1 MNKSESKYFNTAVRM
16 DEALISLLEKKDF
29 EYITVKEICETA
41 NVNRSTFYLHYET
54 IVDLLSESMEYMNKR
69 FLDCFE
75 SDVATTI
82 AKIKTAVKDELI
94 FITQTAVKDELIFIT
109 PEYLNPYLK
118 FIKDNRKIFVA
129 ALEKPEI
136 YDSNI
141 KYDKLYVH
149 IMEPVLE
156 RFDCKK
162 EKRKFVISFYVHGIM
177 GIVNE
182 WIKGECE
189 EEIIEISEIIT
200 ELIIPDKYKGIWS
213 GTDEKGD
220 CDNLKKNKQK

>member
-1 MNKSESKYFNTAVRM
+1 M

-41 NVNRSTFYLHYET
+41 DVNRSTFYLHYET
-54 IVDLLSESMEYMNKR
+54 IVDLLSESMEYMNQK

-75 SDVATTI
+75 SDAATTF
-82 AKIKTAVKDELI
+82 AKIK
-94 FITQTAVKDELIFIT
+94 TAVKDELIFIT
-109 PEYLNPYLK
+109 PEYLNPYLR

-136 YDSNI
+136 YDSNV
-141 KYDKLYVH
+141 KFDKLYIH
-149 IMEPVLE
+149 LFEPILE
-156 RFDCKK
+156 RFSCPK

-182 WIKGECE
+182 WIKGGCIE
-189 EEIIEISEIIT
+189 EISEITKTIA
-200 ELIIPDKYKGIWS
+200 ELIIPDKYKEI
-213 GTDEKGD
+213 
-220 CDNLKKNKQK
+220 